1 MQFLSI
7 FRFLAPTGAQGV
19 KMLCVCVCVRAGKH
33 LGGIQSEAYPVEAWF
48 FMINKVLSPSTQAPN
63 PNPVDWGWQ

>member
-19 KMLCVCVCVRAGKH
+19 KMLCVCVSMAFMLLNKRKNQLITADFT
-33 LGGIQSEAYPVEAWF
+33 ISSEYDC
-48 FMINKVLSPSTQAPN
+48 IL
-63 PNPVDWGWQ
+63 